1 MRRTETLVVG
11 NGLIGAAT
19 ARHLAEAGHRV
30 TVIGPGEPADPASH
44 DGVFASHYDQGRLVS
59 GFGGDPA
66 WAAIGR
72 RAIAEFASL
81 RDRSGVEFHRPTGRL
96 SALRLGPDERAAVQR
111 RVAASPERAEW
122 FGRDRGWRAKFPE
135 VALPP
140 DLDVLFEGAGA
151 GVIDPRALIRAQ
163 NAVACERGAQIVE
176 QRVTGVE
183 TARTGVTVT
192 TAEGGSWRA
201 ERVVV
206 AAGAFTNAVGLLPSP
221 LDLRWKTETTVW
233 GDVSADAAAA
243 LAHLPAVTS
252 DVDDPDLDDV
262 YLAPPLRYPDGVH
275 RVKLGANT
283 RHESWPANTHEIATW
298 FRSGRSDR
306 DLPALERQLRAHLPT
321 VEITNVQSHRC
332 IVTYTPTGLPII
344 DGAPGDTTGRCFVAV
359 GGNGQGAGGSDT
371 LGRLAAALVLDEP
384 WPDDIDRERCR
395 VGGDWSAGSAARRA
409 TQRAAQRSQ

>member
-1 MRRTETLVVG
+1 MRRADTLVVG

-19 ARHLAEAGHRV
+19 ARHLAEAGQRV
-30 TVIGPGEPADPASH
+30 AIIGPGEPTDPASH

-59 GFGGDPA
+59 GFGADGA

-81 RDRSGVEFHRPTGRL
+81 GDRSGIEFHRPVGRL
-96 SALRLGPDERAAVQR
+96 SALRLTAHDRDAAQR
-111 RVAASPERAEW
+111 RVAESSGRAEW
-122 FGRDRGWRAKFPE
+122 FGRDRGWRARFPE

-163 NAVACERGAQIVE
+163 NAVASEHGAEIVE
-176 QRVTGVE
+176 RRVATVE
-183 TARTGVTVT
+183 TTRAGVTVT
-192 TAEGGSWRA
+192 TVEGGTWA
-201 ERVVV
+201 ADRVVV
-206 AAGAFTNAVGLLPSP
+206 AAGAFTNAAGLLPSP

-233 GDVSADAAAA
+233 GDVTADTAAA

-275 RVKLGANT
+275 RLKLGANT
-283 RHESWPANTHEIATW
+283 RHESWPSSTDEISAW
-298 FRSGRSDR
+298 FRAGSSDR
-306 DLPALERQLRAHLPT
+306 DLPALARQLRAHLPE
-321 VEITNVQSHRC
+321 VEITNVSSHRC
-332 IVTYTPTGLPII
+332 IVTYTSTGLPII
-344 DGAPGDTTGRCFVAV
+344 DGAPGDETGRCFVAV

-371 LGRLAAALVLDEP
+371 LGRLAANVILDEP
-384 WPDDIDRERCR
+384 WPDDIDRDRCR
-395 VGGDWSAGSAARRA
+395 VGGAWSVGSAARRA
-409 TQRAAQRSQ
+409 TRRAAQRTR